1 MRRPHLSPR
10 GKLVA
15 GAAFLCALAAGL
27 IVGTRAFP
35 DRGPA
40 SSAELNRIAARNE
53 EAATVAAAR
62 MKSESEAAASATDA
76 RLHADDEAR
85 ERAMQNESGPE

>member
-1 MRRPHLSPR
+1 MRRARLGPR
-10 GKLVA
+10 GKIVA

-27 IVGTRAFP
+27 IVGSRAFP

-40 SSAELNRIAARNE
+40 SPAELNRIAARNE

-62 MKSESEAAASATDA
+62 MKSESEAAASATDD
-76 RLHADDEAR
+76 RLRAEDEAR
-85 ERAMQNESGPE
+85 EQAVQNELGQE